1 MYIYTSTYGVFKS
14 KYKVKDAIFIFVILA
29 LLIACL
35 VSLLLAILLFKQRG
49 LTEEAVDEASQWRRK
64 QMNSSSKAKDLQGQL
79 DSANRANSQLQSG
92 FSMSR
97 ASMYRAVRHQTLLRR
112 ELGGIRRRVINAETN
127 LATTER
133 KFVDLIVEPVYA
145 APELAP
151 VTEVDSLQEPDVE
164 TENFDGPTERSES
177 LWRLECL
184 RSERLWRTNVSVNPM
199 SDESPF
205 DDSEN
210 LARLCVEVEAASLRE
225 EVGADTVI
233 DWQLEPISDP
243 AQAHLLV
250 KVAGE
255 MLSVAA
261 KTPSVRK
268 TLLVTADPE
277 VSVHLIKESAVDIDL
292 TRDDLGADLIASAEA
307 EGLELGVEA

>member
-1 MYIYTSTYGVFKS
+1 M
-14 KYKVKDAIFIFVILA
+14 LPA

-35 VSLLLAILLFKQRG
+35 ISLVLLVMFIRQRG
-49 LTEEAVDEASQWRRK
+49 LTDEAVDEASQWRRR
-64 QMNSSSKAKDLQGQL
+64 QLNASNEARDLQGQL
-79 DSANRANSQLQSG
+79 DDAIHQNKQLRTG

-97 ASMYRAVRHQTLLRR
+97 AAMFRAVRHQTLLRR
-112 ELGGIRRRVINAETN
+112 ELGGIRRRVINAESN

-145 APELAP
+145 APALEAPAP
-151 VTEVDSLQEPDVE
+151 VDLSGETNSSTAEDEKDVE
-164 TENFDGPTERSES
+164 VVETSTERSES

-184 RSERLWRTNVSVNPM
+184 RSERLWRANVSVNPM
-199 SDESPF
+199 SDVSPF
-205 DDSEN
+205 DDCDD

-233 DWQLEPISDP
+233 DWQVEPITDP

-261 KTPSVRK
+261 QTPSVRK
-268 TLLVTADPE
+268 TLLVNADPE
-277 VSVHLIKESAVDIDL
+277 MSVHLIKESAVDIDL
-292 TRDDLGADLIASAEA
+292 TKEDLGPELIASAEA
-307 EGLELGVEA
+307 EGVELGVEA